1 MVVPIYF
8 ISLLLTKTSH
18 TMRIELIS
26 EEDYKT
32 LLSIYT
38 NFKSLSLQNRSY
50 EGIKKDSLTTE
61 ELNKFAEVETLL
73 KKAIKGFRRFQ
84 NFRLSNKGEIQLR
97 FQYNYSH
104 GTNARPFTGVG
115 YILLDELLNG
125 FKDVN

>member
-1 MVVPIYF
+1 M
-8 ISLLLTKTSH
+8 T
-18 TMRIELIS
+18 IELIS

-50 EGIKKDSLTTE
+50 EGINKSLLTTE
-61 ELNKFAEVETLL
+61 ELNKFAEVETLI

-97 FQYNYSH
+97 FQYNYNH
-104 GTNARPFTGVG
+104 GSTKDLPFTGVG
-115 YILLDELLNG
+115 YILLTELLNG
-125 FKDVN
+125 FVN